1 MSSAESTPNSRSRA
15 AGSSSSSSSGS
26 SIQGKT
32 RPCPRHVGH
41 HPRGELNEKFFG
53 SSSGNDSPVS
63 ISVRV
68 VENHDSTSPDG
79 STRKQEPLP
88 SARARSS
95 SADGLLGTRGV
106 GDEALAPLPGA
117 VVDLLVRADATGS
130 RRSFAPG
137 FFKSPTTT
145 SMSCS
150 L

>member
-1 MSSAESTPNSRSRA
+1 MSSTDSTPNSRKRA
-15 AGSSSSSSSGS
+15 AGSSSSSSAGS

-63 ISVRV
+63 MSVRV
-68 VENHDSTSPDG
+68 VENQERISPEG
-79 STRKQEPLP
+79 SSRKQEPLP
-88 SARARSS
+88 SESARSRAS
-95 SADGLLGTRGV
+95 FGVNGCRSGFRVPGSALRVLRFELFA
-106 GDEALAPLPGA
+106 EAGGWL
-117 VVDLLVRADATGS
+117 
-130 RRSFAPG
+130 FEIG
-137 FFKSPTTT
+137 FFRSDTTT